1 MVLESCRYVV
11 LSPFLDTDGACSA
24 LTPKFTA
31 QDFPQARERLEELK
45 RAGKNG
51 PRQRERIT
59 RSKIGQQN
67 EGECSVM

>member
-1 MVLESCRYVV
+1 M
-11 LSPFLDTDGACSA
+11 
-24 LTPKFTA
+24 TA

-59 RSKIGQQN
+59 RSKIGQEN